1 MSNNVMKY
9 KDYIAAI
16 SYDADDRIF
25 IGEVI
30 GTTDSLNFHGSN
42 PDELEESFKICVEN
56 YLDYCTQIGKRP
68 QKTYTG
74 NFNVRVTP
82 ELHASAS
89 EYAARNNMSLNQVV
103 LQALQ
108 TFVNTH
114 SQGSVLKGE

>member
-9 KDYIAAI
+9 KEYIATI

-42 PDELEESFKICVEN
+42 PDELEESFKNCVDN
-56 YLDYCTQIGKRP
+56 YLDYCAQIGQSP
-68 QKTYTG
+68 QTTYSG
-74 NFNVRVTP
+74 NFNVRVSP

-89 EYAARNNMSLNQVV
+89 EFAARNNMSLNQVV

-108 TFVNTH
+108 MFVNTH
-114 SQGSVLKGE
+114 NQEAL

>member
-9 KDYIAAI
+9 KEYIATI

-42 PDELEESFKICVEN
+42 PDELEESFKNCVDN
-56 YLDYCTQIGKRP
+56 YLDYCAQIGKSP

-89 EYAARNNMSLNQVV
+89 EFAARNNMSLNQVV

-108 TFVNTH
+108 MFVNTH
-114 SQGSVLKGE
+114 NPKKAL